1 MYFNKLYCFSVY
13 MKNMFIRV
21 GCHEDDMLM
30 KNKTPDSVI
39 QIQSTN
45 SIQRPKPIICCSKS
59 PHTFKPCFKKKNLL
73 KQKQLLYQDS
83 VYKLTV

>member
-1 MYFNKLYCFSVY
+1 MAKKGPRPARGHHRVNLFNKLYCFFVY

-39 QIQSTN
+39 SDTN
-45 SIQRPKPIICCSKS
+45 TVNKF
-59 PHTFKPCFKKKNLL
+59 HTETITNNLL
-73 KQKQLLYQDS
+73 F
-83 VYKLTV
+83 

>member
-1 MYFNKLYCFSVY
+1 MYFNKLYCFFVY

-39 QIQSTN
+39 KWYKYSQQIPYRDHNQ
-45 SIQRPKPIICCSKS
+45 
-59 PHTFKPCFKKKNLL
+59 
-73 KQKQLLYQDS
+73 
-83 VYKLTV
+83 